1 MYSISD
7 LYRNIC
13 FSYIFNNDLMI
24 RDRNFFMSSSEQ
36 RVYIYKFT
44 HMSNTY
50 EMKYLNP
57 CREEAFTMQQK
68 IYTFTNISV
77 FFEVLF
83 MIPGSG
89 QYIYIYRFTHMS
101 NTYEMKFLNP
111 CSEEGIH
118 IATEDLHIYK
128 YFPIL

>member
-1 MYSISD
+1 MYLAIAYLSFILD
-7 LYRNIC
+7 FTYKGMYHCVQYCNLYLTYTEIYA
-13 FSYIFNNDLMI
+13 SHIFNNDLMI

-44 HMSNTY
+44 HMSSTY
-50 EMKYLNP
+50 EMKFFNP

-68 IYTFTNISV
+68 IYTFTNISL

-83 MIPGSG
+83 MIPCSG

-101 NTYEMKFLNP
+101 HTL
-111 CSEEGIH
+111 
-118 IATEDLHIYK
+118 
-128 YFPIL
+128 